1 MLNIAKNKVL
11 KPSKKIIIKESVTEY
26 VVEIVIIKEMMNTY
40 IRCQSLILIVLVYMF
55 GSNSL
60 LLVSFQNV

>member
-1 MLNIAKNKVL
+1 MVL
-11 KPSKKIIIKESVTEY
+11 QGVKHGKKIIIKESVTEY
-26 VVEIVIIKEMMNTY
+26 VVKIVIIKEMMNNY